1 MITLQQLQE
10 LFYTSVFEHGSEN
23 HTTSKLG
30 HYINETE
37 GLSSIDHFNIYK
49 GSITASL
56 NRALREIY
64 PVCNRLTGDN
74 FFNAMGKEY
83 MRNTTSRSADLANYG
98 EDFQNFIASFK
109 HTENLTYLPDV
120 ANLEWAWHRAFHAA
134 DESSIDLAALGKVPE
149 ADKPHIVFYL
159 PASASLIASE
169 FPIHHIWQVNQSDFE
184 GDDRVDLNEGGIKL
198 LVWRKDYTMRID
210 PLDDVE
216 WCMLKEIGTGH
227 TFDTVCTHLCK
238 HDPVLD
244 IEKMLPILVQRGWIS
259 SFSIDD

>member
-1 MITLQQLQE
+1 MISLEQLQE
-10 LFYTSVFEHGSEN
+10 HFYAAIFEHGSDN

-56 NRALREIY
+56 NRTLREIY

-83 MRNTTSRSADLANYG
+83 MRNTPSRSADLANYG
-98 EDFQNFIASFK
+98 EDFQSFIANFK
-109 HTENLTYLPDV
+109 HTENLPYLPDV
-120 ANLEWAWHRAFHAA
+120 ARLEWAWHRAFNAA
-134 DESSIDLAALGKVPE
+134 DESGIDLAALGKVSE

-159 PASASLIASE
+159 PTSASLIASE
-169 FPIHHIWQVNQSDFE
+169 FPIHHIWQVNQPDFK
-184 GDDRVDLNEGGIKL
+184 GDDQVDLDEGGIKL
-198 LVWRKDYTMRID
+198 LVWREDYTMRID

-216 WCMLKEIGTGH
+216 WSILNEIETGN
-227 TFDTVCTHLCK
+227 TFDTVCSHLCR
-238 HDPVLD
+238 HDPAPD
-244 IEKMLPILVQRGWIS
+244 IENILPALVQRGWIA
-259 SFSIDD
+259 SFLIED